1 MKCVSW
7 ASLLVHTFASPCLGC
22 EPKARVTRRKV
33 ILRGKIQ
40 KLLMFKLQENE
51 RSMRNSLTMRQK
63 DPLKD
68 EDVFALINTSIMN
81 TSIVSSFGLNVVVL
95 NEDDNKKI
103 NEELWHIDLPIVLLG
118 LYSLVCR
125 V

>member
-1 MKCVSW
+1 MK
-7 ASLLVHTFASPCLGC
+7 
-22 EPKARVTRRKV
+22 
-33 ILRGKIQ
+33 
-40 KLLMFKLQENE
+40 
-51 RSMRNSLTMRQK
+51 NSLTMRQK